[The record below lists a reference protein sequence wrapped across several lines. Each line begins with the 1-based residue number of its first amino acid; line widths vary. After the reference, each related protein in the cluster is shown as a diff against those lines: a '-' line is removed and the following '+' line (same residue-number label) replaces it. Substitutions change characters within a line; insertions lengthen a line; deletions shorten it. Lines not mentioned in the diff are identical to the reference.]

1 MVAVKIV
8 THDRTLATLAETL
21 RESALSTSI
30 QHPNVVRIHLACTYP
45 GCCSSCFVPP
55 GQPCQVCSQD
65 IPGQL
70 AMWPTGADVSLCD
83 EDRSEHMRACALQ
96 VTTFKVRTIRS
107 QGGSTDQ
114 ASASRT
120 WTTAEDGS
128 LDAAAGGHDQLL
140 ARAMSIA
147 GAGRCTSCSQSPIWP
162 CLLGLSHV

>member
-1 MVAVKIV
+1 
-8 THDRTLATLAETL
+8 
-21 RESALSTSI
+21 
-30 QHPNVVRIHLACTYP
+30 
-45 GCCSSCFVPP
+45 
-55 GQPCQVCSQD
+55 
-65 IPGQL
+65 
-70 AMWPTGADVSLCD
+70 
-83 EDRSEHMRACALQ
+83 MRACVLQ

-147 GAGRCTSCSQSPIWP
+147 GACSGTSCVPSPSLALTIEIFWYFDVRKSFG
-162 CLLGLSHV
+162 CGRL

>member
-1 MVAVKIV
+1 M
-8 THDRTLATLAETL
+8 
-21 RESALSTSI
+21 
-30 QHPNVVRIHLACTYP
+30 
-45 GCCSSCFVPP
+45 
-55 GQPCQVCSQD
+55 CSQD

-70 AMWPTGADVSLCD
+70 AMWPTGADASLCD
-83 EDRSEHMRACALQ
+83 EDGSEHMCACALQ

-147 GAGRCTSCSQSPIWP
+147 GAGRCTSCSRSPS
-162 CLLGLSHV
+162 LALSIGVFTC